1 MLPSFCIMKNGL
13 IIFFFTGISCAFG
26 QVDSAIYNN
35 LVAHVHFLASDSL
48 KGRAPGSPGEQ
59 IANTYV
65 ISRFVVNRR
74 AKNQNWNF
82 TVSTDSILNC
92 RMIGSFISNKS
103 PFTVL
108 IGAHIDHIGM
118 GGVLSKSPGKTAV
131 HNGADDNASGVALLI
146 ELQRYFARR
155 KLPFNLLLVAY
166 TAHEIGTYGSE
177 YLSAHWN
184 QKKYGILAGVLNFD
198 MIGRM
203 DDKNR
208 VYISCNTPADSLFD
222 TTAFV
227 QPVYQDQRKLEL
239 LDTKHF
245 LDRKIP
251 CATFSTGMHADYHKT
266 TDDALYI
273 HYNGLYDILRY
284 FEDWLQNPF
293 REKDFSG
300 AK

>member
-1 MLPSFCIMKNGL
+1 MKNGL
-13 IIFFFTGISCAFG
+13 IIFFLTGISSAFG
-26 QVDSAIYNN
+26 QVDSAIYNK

-48 KGRAPGSPGEQ
+48 KGRAPGSPAEKV
-59 IANTYV
+59 ANAYV
-65 ISRFVVNRR
+65 ESHFLVNRR
-74 AKNQNWNF
+74 AKNQTWNF
-82 TVSTDSILNC
+82 TVSGKDSTLNC
-92 RMIGSFISNKS
+92 HMVGSFISNKS

-146 ELQRYFARR
+146 ELQRYFAR
-155 KLPFNLLLVAY
+155 KKVPFNLLLVAY

-177 YLSAHWN
+177 YLAGHLD
-184 QKKYGILAGVLNFD
+184 KKYGTLAGVLNFD
-198 MIGRM
+198 MVGRM

-208 VYISCNTPADSLFD
+208 LYISCNAPADSLFD

-227 QPVYQDQRKLEL
+227 QPVYQDQKKLEL

-251 CATFSTGMHADYHKT
+251 CATFSTGMHADYHKI
-266 TDDALYI
+266 TDDAAYI
-273 HYNGLYDILRY
+273 HYEGLYHILRY
-284 FEDWLQNPF
+284 LENWLENPV
-293 REKDFSG
+293 REKDFS
-300 AK
+300 APKAVH